1 MTGPRP
7 AGPKEQHV
15 SVERVLW
22 EACVRAHPYEQQLDA
37 TVAGGFDALSMPPHV
52 ALANAERGLSAPQMR
67 AMAQDRGVTLS
78 HLDGGIGFMPAALPS
93 GATPRLVRR
102 FGIPREQVLDLASD
116 LGVHCLCTV
125 GIFDQGLFRDE
136 LIGGFQQLCDVAAER
151 GMDVTLEPMAFYG
164 MQDFRLAA
172 EVVREAG
179 RPNGALLFDGWH
191 FTRVGPDLALLP
203 ELHTCGPIDV
213 QVNDGAAEPLGA
225 SVMED
230 STDHRM
236 FPGEGAFDTTGYL
249 RAIGPEHIR
258 SFGVEIFSAE
268 LDRVPAVEAGRRAGQ
283 ALRDVAQSVG
293 LALE

>member
-1 MTGPRP
+1 
-7 AGPKEQHV
+7 V

-67 AMAQDRGVTLS
+67 TMAQDRGITLS
-78 HLDGGIGFMPAALPS
+78 HLDGGVGFMPVALPS
-93 GATPRLVRR
+93 GATPRLIRR

-125 GIFDQGLFRDE
+125 GIFDQGLYRADE
-136 LIGGFQQLCDVAAER
+136 LIAGFRQLCDLAAER

-179 RPNGALLFDGWH
+179 RPNGALLFDSWH
-191 FTRVGPDLALLP
+191 FTRVGPDLPVLP
-203 ELHTCGPIDV
+203 ELHKCGPIDV
-213 QVNDGAAEPLGA
+213 QINDGAAEPLGA
-225 SVMED
+225 STMED

-249 RAIGPEHIR
+249 QAIGPEHIR

-268 LDRVPAVEAGRRAGQ
+268 LDQVPAVEAGRRAGQ
-283 ALRDVAQSVG
+283 ALRDVAQLVG
-293 LALE
+293 LALG

>member
-1 MTGPRP
+1 M
-7 AGPKEQHV
+7 

-52 ALANAERGLSAPQMR
+52 ALANAERGLSARQMR

-78 HLDGGIGFMPAALPS
+78 HLDGGIGFMPASLPT
-93 GATPRLVRR
+93 GATPRLIRR
-102 FGIPREQVLDLASD
+102 FGLPREQVLDLAAD

-125 GIFDQGLFRDE
+125 GIFDESLYRTDE
-136 LIGGFQQLCDVAAER
+136 LIGGFQQLCDLAAER
-151 GMDVTLEPMAFYG
+151 GMDVTLEPMAFFG
-164 MQDFRLAA
+164 LQDFRLAA

-191 FTRVGPDLALLP
+191 FTRVGPDLPLLP
-203 ELHTCGPIDV
+203 ELHKSGPIDV

-236 FPGEGAFDTTGYL
+236 FPGEGAFDTVGYL

-258 SFGVEIFSAE
+258 SFGVEIFSVE
-268 LDRVPAVEAGRRAGQ
+268 LDQVAAVEAGRRAGQ

-293 LALE
+293 LALD